1 MLPSMRLTPIA
12 GVRRLVLVLAGVSVL
27 ALLMVGCA
35 AAANPVAGQGAQDAG
50 FWLGLWQGFIA
61 PITFVV
67 SLFNHS
73 VGIYEVHNSGGW
85 YDFGF
90 LLGVSASFSGGGAGV
105 VGGSRSKA
113 AR

>member
-1 MLPSMRLTPIA
+1 MVIPRFDGGL
-12 GVRRLVLVLAGVSVL
+12 RLVFALAGVGVL

-35 AAANPVAGQGAQDAG
+35 AAANPEAGQGAHDAG
-50 FWLGLWQGFIA
+50 FWLGLWQGIIA
-61 PITFVV
+61 PIAFLV
-67 SLFNHS
+67 SLFNHG

-90 LLGVSASFSGGGAGV
+90 LLGISASLSGGGAGA
-105 VGGSRSKA
+105 VGRSRSKA

>member
-1 MLPSMRLTPIA
+1 MFFSMRLAPIG
-12 GVRRLVLVLAGVSVL
+12 GVQRLVFAVAGVSVL
-27 ALLMVGCA
+27 ALLLVGCTA
-35 AAANPVAGQGAQDAG
+35 GANPEVGQGAHDAG
-50 FWLGLWQGFIA
+50 FWLGLWQGIIA
-61 PITFVV
+61 PITFLV

-90 LLGVSASFSGGGAGV
+90 LLGISASFSGGGAGAA
-105 VGGSRSKA
+105 GRSRSKA